1 MVFRPSQ
8 VVYRGPHIEKLLFI
22 DGFDCQAVSLNVKQ
36 KISFVG
42 YYYKILALIRKKLPT
57 LADSFRV
64 YHGEEVKLLSA
75 SFDGFGL

>member
-1 MVFRPSQ
+1 
-8 VVYRGPHIEKLLFI
+8 
-22 DGFDCQAVSLNVKQ
+22 LNVKQ